1 MSNCIN
7 LNSHMR
13 EIKKQVMQLTNYLFG
28 NVNVLNIGIL
38 LENDVK
44 YDQVYSQTRITV
56 DIEVRGYEPNTSIK
70 NKFVFIDLDDTC
82 FNVKNNHMSY
92 SDELIRKNNNTLI
105 KLLNFIKEY
114 IPKSEYE
121 RILNL
126 KEL

>member
-1 MSNCIN
+1 
-7 LNSHMR
+7 MR

-82 FNVKNNHMSY
+82 FNIKNNHISY
-92 SDELIRKNNNTLI
+92 SDELMTKNNKEVI
-105 KLLNFIKEY
+105 RLLDFVKEY
-114 IPKSEYE
+114 IPESEYE
-121 RILNL
+121 RLI
-126 KEL
+126 KF